1 MEHSFKD
8 YYQILGLEPG
18 APPTAIKKAWR
29 ERVRQS
35 HPDALQEGVSGVYNF
50 QDIQEA
56 YEILINPEKKEK
68 YLQQRWLQQV
78 YQSKPLTSPTDPFSL
93 LQSMIQF
100 EKRVNRMD
108 SYRLDLDFI
117 KQTLLFLFSPTSIQ
131 FLNTAK
137 ETVINHQLC
146 NLYLRCVTNL
156 PSFLQKDLLEVLQQ
170 IKDPTVQKQIE
181 QYKKTNQLRWFI
193 EKYQLLLG
201 AGIVGLLCWLIS
213 SLA

>member
-1 MEHSFKD
+1 
-8 YYQILGLEPG
+8 
-18 APPTAIKKAWR
+18 
-29 ERVRQS
+29 
-35 HPDALQEGVSGVYNF
+35 
-50 QDIQEA
+50 
-56 YEILINPEKKEK
+56 
-68 YLQQRWLQQV
+68 
-78 YQSKPLTSPTDPFSL
+78 
-93 LQSMIQF
+93 
-100 EKRVNRMD
+100 MD

-156 PSFLQKDLLEVLQQ
+156 PSFLQKNLLDVLQQ
-170 IKDPTVQKQIE
+170 IKDPTVQQQIE